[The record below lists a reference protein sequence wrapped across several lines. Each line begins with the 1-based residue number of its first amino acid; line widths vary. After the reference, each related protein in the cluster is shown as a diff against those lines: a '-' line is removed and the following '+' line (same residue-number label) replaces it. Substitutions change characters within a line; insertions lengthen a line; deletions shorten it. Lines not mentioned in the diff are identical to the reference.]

1 MHSRNKQCGPTL
13 AVSRHRNVAGNAAT
27 ENGSSRRGLRSGV
40 TLIELLVV
48 IGVLTL
54 LATLSLS
61 TVKNLLKDQK
71 VTQASRLVQQYIE
84 TAKIRAITSRRPV
97 AVFVERVGKTS
108 NGTFDPANF
117 TATRLSMGEVFPA
130 YAGDIIDATG
140 TLWDVDFTS
149 STFDPC
155 RVADRHADQIRFA
168 PEDVFSGLGTQTEP
182 GFVRNGDLI
191 QFEGSQEFFLIEDLT
206 PIASPEY
213 VAERVTGSSGNT
225 EFALTFF
232 NPPRPNVYNNC
243 PNTIVSGNYS
253 TKPPALPIFGSIPS
267 LSSPTEA
274 TPASV
279 SPRRVKFRIFR
290 RPTKSLVG
298 AITLPRGTCID
309 LWASGTGRS
318 GAGLLDAPSP
328 TLQANETVTPASY
341 SRIAIVFDPT
351 GKPNGIFQDNRVVV
365 HDGTATRVAVDDFVG
380 LPLQAKL
387 YLLVGRT
394 DQVNNTASRPAES
407 DREIVLSNIL
417 DASNS
422 WISINPLTGLV
433 SSSPVYSVPDALVAD
448 FQSNNATYADIV
460 NSARTFASVGVN
472 DVQK

>member
-1 MHSRNKQCGPTL
+1 MHLPIKQCGPTL
-13 AVSRHRNVAGNAAT
+13 AACRDRNVAGNAAT
-27 ENGSSRRGLRSGV
+27 EIESSRRGLRSGV

-108 NGTFDPANF
+108 DGTFDPANF

-149 STFDPC
+149 SGNPC
-155 RVADRHADQIRFA
+155 RMADRHADQIRFA
-168 PEDVFSGLGTQTEP
+168 PEDVFSGLGTQTGEP
-182 GFVRNGDLI
+182 GFVRAGDLI
-191 QFEGSQEFFLIEDLT
+191 QFEGSPEYFLIEDLT
-206 PIASPEY
+206 PNTPEY
-213 VAERVTGSSGNT
+213 VAETVTGSGGNS

-232 NPPRPNVYNNC
+232 NPPRPDVYNNC
-243 PNTIVSGNYS
+243 IASGNYS
-253 TKPPALPIFGSIPS
+253 TKPPALPIFGSTPS
-267 LSSPTEA
+267 LMGPGA
-274 TPASV
+274 DTPSV
-279 SPRRVKFRIFR
+279 ASPRRVKFRIFR

-318 GAGLLDAPSP
+318 GAGLLDAPTP
-328 TLQANETVTPASY
+328 VLQANETVTPASY

-365 HDGTATRVAVDDFVG
+365 QDGTGTRVALDDFAG
-380 LPLQAKL
+380 LPLESKL

-407 DREIVLSNIL
+407 DRETVLSNIL